1 MIAPTRP
8 ASVCPV
14 VLCPVSDT
22 SQETPALRAQ
32 LEAALAR
39 AAAAEEDRDR
49 QATRAAAAE
58 EDRDRQAARAAAA
71 EQDRDFAVKDRDFA
85 VKDRDFA
92 VKDRDFAVQD
102 RDFAVLKVNTPSTS
116 LALLNS
122 KLVVDSDAVF
132 RGLPELSKPAAARL
146 LPLLALERP
155 SPSAKEKTV
164 QAFVARVL
172 KRLLDALGAG
182 QYKVVSEKA
191 VLAQPGRPDHV
202 VLRAREAS
210 PQRASSLVLV
220 EDKRRDA
227 GGETESSPLVRQ
239 GTLDAVQYAVTRV
252 LLLRDMFP
260 GAPAQDGWTA
270 FCVFTNG
277 SSVRVL
283 RVAYA
288 AAGGWRVHSTPLLPL
303 FDQGTVPGSDAVPA
317 GLAALARLLSASPQ
331 QLGDLALPPA
341 GLTCVVDGAQVAL
354 GDRVG
359 LGGTSDVYACEF
371 AGQPAVVKH
380 ARIASGARR
389 RPNLGEEAA
398 VLRALEARG
407 CRNVPHVL
415 AAPKRAMEFLVLSP
429 RGVPLL
435 VAARACRTLRER
447 RQLASRAASDV
458 LVALK
463 DAHSAGIAHCDV
475 RPENVVVN
483 ANGTAILVDW
493 DTAARLGALVD
504 GPRGTLAFAAAVA
517 LPAFEPTG
525 LHSWTAAPAVD
536 LEPVALL
543 YAAVADGDSDGVYT
557 RQPWLPPHAP
567 VAGTSAQAYAQTLLD
582 ARDTWLGEIGRRVGK
597 RVRDFVTR
605 VRAGEEI
612 YEFQF

>member
-39 AAAAEEDRDR
+39 ADAAEQDRDRQATRADAAEQDRDRQATRADAAEEDRDR
-49 QATRAAAAE
+49 QATRADAAE
-58 EDRDRQAARAAAA
+58 EDRDFAA
-71 EQDRDFAVKDRDFA
+71 
-85 VKDRDFA
+85 
-92 VKDRDFAVQD
+92 
-102 RDFAVLKVNTPSTS
+102 LKVNTVRTS
-116 LALLNS
+116 LALLDS
-122 KLVVDSDAVF
+122 KLVLDSDAVF
-132 RGLPELSKPAAARL
+132 RGLPELSKSAAARL

-210 PQRASSLVLV
+210 PQVASSLVLV

-303 FDQGTVPGSDAVPA
+303 FDQGTVPGSDGVPA

-354 GDRVG
+354 GDRLG

-407 CRNVPHVL
+407 CRNVPRVL

-447 RQLASRAASDV
+447 RELASRAASDV

-463 DAHSAGIAHCDV
+463 DAHTAGVAHCDV
-475 RPENVVVN
+475 RPDNVVVD
-483 ANGTAILVDW
+483 ANGTAVLVDW
-493 DTAARLGALVD
+493 DAAARLGALVD

-543 YAAVADGDSDGVYT
+543 YAAVADGDWDGVYA
-557 RQPWLPPHAP
+557 RQPWLPLH
-567 VAGTSAQAYAQTLLD
+567 VREAGISAQAHAQTLLD
-582 ARDTWLGEIGRRVGK
+582 ARDAWLGGIGRRVGK
-597 RVRDFVTR
+597 RVREFLSR

-612 YEFQF
+612 YAFQF